1 VTIIS
6 GSETTDSSLNMDDNK
21 LIEKLKSGDPT
32 AVVELYTAYA
42 DRIYSLVFNQVD
54 GDRDAAQD
62 IVQET
67 FLAASKAARKFHGR
81 SKVYTWLYSI
91 AHNKIADF
99 YRRKKRE
106 AKYQTISS
114 DNQLDLSPGS
124 EPLVTEITE
133 SEEQSQAIQE
143 ILSSLPLHYK
153 QVLMLKYAEEMP
165 VAEISQVMGRSPK
178 SIEGL
183 LTRARR
189 ELRNRLAA
197 QNEGKSPVAATNIT
211 RKR

>member
-1 VTIIS
+1 M
-6 GSETTDSSLNMDDNK
+6 EDSK
-21 LIEKLKSGDPT
+21 LIEKLKSGDPA

-54 GDRDAAQD
+54 RDRDAAQD

-67 FLAASKAARKFHGR
+67 FLAASKSASKFRGR

-91 AHNKIADF
+91 AHKKVADF
-99 YRRKKRE
+99 YRRRKRE
-106 AKYQTISS
+106 AKYQTESS
-114 DNQLDLSPGS
+114 DSQIDRSASG
-124 EPLVTEITE
+124 EPVVTEAME
-133 SEEQSQAIQE
+133 SEEQDRVVQE
-143 ILSSLPLHYK
+143 TLSGLPLHYK
-153 QVLMLKYAEEMP
+153 EVLMLKYVEEMP

-189 ELRNRLAA
+189 ELRDRLAI
-197 QNEGKSPVAATNIT
+197 QNEGRSQINATNIT
-211 RKR
+211 G

>member
-1 VTIIS
+1 M
-6 GSETTDSSLNMDDNK
+6 EDSK
-21 LIEKLKSGDPT
+21 LIEKLKSGDSE

-54 GDRDAAQD
+54 RNRDAAQD

-67 FLAASKAARKFHGR
+67 FLAASKSASKFHGR

-91 AHNKIADF
+91 AHRKVADF

-106 AKYQTISS
+106 ARYQTESS
-114 DNQLDLSPGS
+114 DGHIDLGS
-124 EPLVTEITE
+124 GGEPLVTEIME
-133 SEEQSQAIQE
+133 AEEKNRSIQE
-143 ILSSLPLHYK
+143 TLSSLPLHYK
-153 QVLMLKYAEEMP
+153 EVLILKYVEEMP

-178 SIEGL
+178 SVEGL

-189 ELRNRLAA
+189 ELRDRLAA
-197 QNEGKSPVAATNIT
+197 QNEGRSQIKTTNIT
-211 RKR
+211 G

>member
-1 VTIIS
+1 M
-6 GSETTDSSLNMDDNK
+6 EDSK
-21 LIEKLKSGDPT
+21 LIEKLKSGDSE

-54 GDRDAAQD
+54 RNRDAAQD

-67 FLAASKAARKFHGR
+67 FLAASKSASKFHGR

-91 AHNKIADF
+91 AHRKVADF

-106 AKYQTISS
+106 ARYQTESS
-114 DNQLDLSPGS
+114 DGHIDPGS
-124 EPLVTEITE
+124 GGEPLVTEIMETE
-133 SEEQSQAIQE
+133 EKNRTIQE
-143 ILSSLPLHYK
+143 TLSSLPLHYK
-153 QVLMLKYAEEMP
+153 EVLILKYVEEMP

-178 SIEGL
+178 SVEGL

-189 ELRNRLAA
+189 ELRDRLAA
-197 QNEGKSPVAATNIT
+197 QNEGRSQIKATNIT
-211 RKR
+211 G

>member
-1 VTIIS
+1 M
-6 GSETTDSSLNMDDNK
+6 EDSK
-21 LIEKLKSGDPT
+21 LIEKLKSGDSE

-54 GDRDAAQD
+54 RNRDAAQD

-67 FLAASKAARKFHGR
+67 FLAASKSASKFHGR

-91 AHNKIADF
+91 AHRKVADF

-106 AKYQTISS
+106 ARYQTESS
-114 DNQLDLSPGS
+114 DGHLDPGS
-124 EPLVTEITE
+124 GGEPLVTEIME
-133 SEEQSQAIQE
+133 AEEKNRSIQE
-143 ILSSLPLHYK
+143 TLSSLPLHYK
-153 QVLMLKYAEEMP
+153 EVLILKYVEEMP

-178 SIEGL
+178 SVEGL

-189 ELRNRLAA
+189 ELRDRLAA
-197 QNEGKSPVAATNIT
+197 QNEGRSQIKTTNIT
-211 RKR
+211 G

>member
-1 VTIIS
+1 M
-6 GSETTDSSLNMDDNK
+6 EDSK
-21 LIEKLKSGDPT
+21 LIEKLKSGDSE

-54 GDRDAAQD
+54 RNRDAAQD

-67 FLAASKAARKFHGR
+67 FLAASKSASKFHGR

-91 AHNKIADF
+91 AHRKVADF

-106 AKYQTISS
+106 DRYQTKSS
-114 DNQLDLSPGS
+114 DGHIDPSSGG
-124 EPLVTEITE
+124 EPLVTEIME
-133 SEEQSQAIQE
+133 AEEKNRSIQGT
-143 ILSSLPLHYK
+143 LSSLPLHYK
-153 QVLMLKYAEEMP
+153 EVLILKYVEEMP

-178 SIEGL
+178 SVEGL

-189 ELRNRLAA
+189 ELRDRLAA
-197 QNEGKSPVAATNIT
+197 QNEGRSQIKATNIT
-211 RKR
+211 G